1 MSPIN
6 GKSYPQYW
14 ELLLWQLL
22 EIIVTPIRTCCMG
35 IYQLFV
41 PTLDNISLKRVI
53 LPFDKSLTHCLPLHW
68 RIFWSTW
75 WYLKFCIGFFSSWSL
90 RISDYE
96 FDVVESGFMR
106 WDFEDTTAI
115 CHWRNSP
122 NSSWYLNLNI
132 GQYDNLVNQDFTLAH
147 QFVEFSEFGSMRWD
161 FELNSFVL

>member
-6 GKSYPQYW
+6 GNSYPQYW
-14 ELLLWQLL
+14 DLLLWQLL

-41 PTLDNISLKRVI
+41 PTLDNISLKRVT
-53 LPFDKSLTHCLPLHW
+53 LPFDKSLPAGFQGQTSLNRVTHCLPLHW

-96 FDVVESGFMR
+96 FDVVESRFM
-106 WDFEDTTAI
+106 
-115 CHWRNSP
+115 RNSP

-132 GQYDNLVNQDFTLAH
+132 GQYDNLVNQDFR
-147 QFVEFSEFGSMRWD
+147 EGCK
-161 FELNSFVL
+161 